1 MLEDDEEPELDV
13 PAPEVLV
20 LVVEDAL
27 VLAGAAGVEAGV
39 AAGLAA
45 VLSVEAGAFALS
57 VPDAAGFSEESL
69 PAPGFI
75 LSE

>member
-1 MLEDDEEPELDV
+1 MLGDDEEPELDI

-57 VPDAAGFSEESL
+57 VPEAAGFSEESL
-69 PAPGFI
+69 AEPGFI